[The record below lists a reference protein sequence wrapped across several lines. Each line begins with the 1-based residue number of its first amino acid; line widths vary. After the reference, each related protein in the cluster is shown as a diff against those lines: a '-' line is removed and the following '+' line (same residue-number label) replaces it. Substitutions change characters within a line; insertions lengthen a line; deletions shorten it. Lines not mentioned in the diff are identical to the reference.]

1 MATEQAASL
10 PLLLLCRHS
19 PRLSTPEA
27 GPASAQRL
35 EGCDSPRLTPSAEEG
50 FQRGARGGGREG
62 WVREELVEVAERVRE
77 EHLHRVRLSLP
88 CSARRRRENRASLRC
103 TFIPSK
109 HDRCSH
115 THRRL
120 MSM

>member
-77 EHLHRVRLSLP
+77 EHLHRVRLLSTD
-88 CSARRRRENRASLRC
+88 RQIDRWTYREIEIEIERERERMTYRHNDVETER
-103 TFIPSK
+103 
-109 HDRCSH
+109 
-115 THRRL
+115 
-120 MSM
+120 